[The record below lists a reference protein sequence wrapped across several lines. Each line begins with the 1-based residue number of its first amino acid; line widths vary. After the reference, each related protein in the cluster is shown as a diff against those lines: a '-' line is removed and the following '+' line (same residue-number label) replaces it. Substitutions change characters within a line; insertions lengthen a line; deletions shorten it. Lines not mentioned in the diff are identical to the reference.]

1 MVNKLPDE
9 LENPMESILYR
20 HIDDFLPFYKK
31 IGLTPNGLTTI
42 SLLLGLAAVLLI
54 WQNHYILGALLW
66 FVSYYY
72 DCADGK
78 MARRYK
84 MTSPFGDLYD
94 HVSDLLKHTVLAVVF
109 GWKLWLAGKHKRVSL
124 SLMMTLAAVFGLLLL
139 VMASQVGCQ
148 EKLSPAADR
157 SPTLQLLEHFIFMDD
172 CQQQTRYTRYFSPV
186 TVTLY
191 IIGVVVYIGYIN
203 DKL

>member
-9 LENPMESILYR
+9 LENPMETIIYR
-20 HIDDFLPFYKK
+20 HIDAFLPFYKK

-42 SLLLGLAAVLLI
+42 SLLLGLAAVVLI
-54 WQNHYILGALLW
+54 WQDHYVIGALLW

-84 MTSPFGDLYD
+84 MTSQFGDLYD
-94 HVSDLLKHTVLAVVF
+94 HVSDLIKHTFLAAVF
-109 GWKLWLAGKHKRVSL
+109 GCKLWRAGKYKRVSL
-124 SLMMTLAAVFGLLLL
+124 SIMMSLAGVSVLLLL
-139 VMASQVGCQ
+139 VMASHVGCQ
-148 EKLSPAADR
+148 EKLSQANDR
-157 SPTLQLLEHFIFMDD
+157 SPTLQVLERFIIMDD
-172 CQQQTRYTRYFSPV
+172 CKEQISYTRYFSPV

-191 IIGVVVYIGYIN
+191 IIMVVMYIGYKN
-203 DKL
+203 DKP